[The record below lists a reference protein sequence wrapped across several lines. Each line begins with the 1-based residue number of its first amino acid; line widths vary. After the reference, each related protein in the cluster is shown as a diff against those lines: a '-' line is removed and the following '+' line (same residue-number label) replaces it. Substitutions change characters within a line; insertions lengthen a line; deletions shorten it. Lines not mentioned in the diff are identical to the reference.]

1 MQGLGRLLPL
11 ATVTLEAL
19 LSVAA
24 AALSGFGLFFDVSF
38 RWGCD
43 PFSRNLIS
51 TKGMRGKGI
60 RGL

>member
-1 MQGLGRLLPL
+1 MQGLGSLLGLAPVAFEALQSVL
-11 ATVTLEAL
+11 AT
-19 LSVAA
+19 
-24 AALSGFGLFFDVSF
+24 ALSGFSLFSGVSF
-38 RWGCD
+38 GWGCD